1 MSSPQHEVPLPAWQE
16 FVARNAAGGV
26 LDGVVIK
33 VMPFGA
39 FVELTEG
46 IHGLLHESEWANV
59 PEVGSRLAVRIR
71 AIDVERRRM
80 SLVPA

>member
-1 MSSPQHEVPLPAWQE
+1 MSSPQPEVPLPAWQE

-26 LDGVVIK
+26 LDGLVIK
-33 VMPFGA
+33 VVPFGA
-39 FVELTEG
+39 FLELAEG
-46 IHGLLHESEWANV
+46 IYGLLHESEWTAA